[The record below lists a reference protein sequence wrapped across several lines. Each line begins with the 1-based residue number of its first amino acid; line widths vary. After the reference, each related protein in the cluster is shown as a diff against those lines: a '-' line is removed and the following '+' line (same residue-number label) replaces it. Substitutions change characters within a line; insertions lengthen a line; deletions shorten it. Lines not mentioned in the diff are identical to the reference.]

1 MWGNYQDENLSEIKP
16 PLFFIILTL
25 TLNHQIIEPIL
36 SLYWLS
42 MHVYNSFLEHFLY
55 HNKVQNMEKRSSIL
69 YWTKD
74 WNIFSLYCYC
84 MKSQKVVYHV
94 VSQKLGRTLNQ
105 TYPWDSSIPSNS
117 RHFIATFRL
126 RWCSNSIGTVPFA
139 IPLFTFIWNCTC
151 RLCSLGM
158 PYTTIYIVQL
168 CKDGGSGGA
177 PDFGSSVKV
186 QLCWEGHK
194 NLRTFCGLLRK
205 AEL

>member
-42 MHVYNSFLEHFLY
+42 MHVYNSCLEHFLY

-69 YWTKD
+69 YLLDEGLKHIFIILLLHEISKGSLPCCVTK
-74 WNIFSLYCYC
+74 
-84 MKSQKVVYHV
+84 V
-94 VSQKLGRTLNQ
+94 RTLNQ

-139 IPLFTFIWNCTC
+139 IPLFIFIWNCTC

-158 PYTTIYIVQL
+158 PYT
-168 CKDGGSGGA
+168 
-177 PDFGSSVKV
+177 
-186 QLCWEGHK
+186 
-194 NLRTFCGLLRK
+194 
-205 AEL
+205 